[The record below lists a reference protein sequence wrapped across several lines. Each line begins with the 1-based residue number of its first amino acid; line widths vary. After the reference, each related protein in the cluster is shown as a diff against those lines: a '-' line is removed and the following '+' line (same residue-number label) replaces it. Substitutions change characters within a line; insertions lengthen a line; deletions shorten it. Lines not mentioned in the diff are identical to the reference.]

1 MELIK
6 NILVIIGIFVFI
18 YLGVMLFLK
27 SEEKLKKNRMKFDET
42 KSMIDEVNQQLDDT
56 LAQLQQ
62 INQPLEKTMAYVR
75 KFNDKI
81 FSKK

>member
-27 SEEKLKKNRMKFDET
+27 SEETLKKNRMKFDET
-42 KSMIDEVNQQLDDT
+42 KSMIDEVNQ
-56 LAQLQQ
+56 
-62 INQPLEKTMAYVR
+62 
-75 KFNDKI
+75 F
-81 FSKK
+81 FS